1 MNNLAEQGNTPAILA
16 IEQAMLASFDQEALK
31 AQTDTQHYQIKGV
44 YARTMFVPA
53 GMLVTGK
60 IHNFESIGILA
71 QGTMRITNGETSVLV
86 AAPYI
91 SVDKPGIKRLGYAE
105 TDCTF
110 ISVHRT
116 DAEEITD
123 IEDELVSDTFEEFE
137 IKRLGRPV

>member
-16 IEQAMLASFDQEALK
+16 LEQAMLASFDQEALK

-71 QGTMRITNGETSVLV
+71 QGTMRITNGETSVV
-86 AAPYI
+86 VSAPYI
-91 SVDKPGIKRLGYAE
+91 AVDKPGIKRLGYAE

-116 DAEEITD
+116 DAEEIND
-123 IEDELVSDTFEEFE
+123 IEDELVSDTFEDYE

>member
-1 MNNLAEQGNTPAILA
+1 MNNLAEQGNTSAILA
-16 IEQAMLASFDQEALK
+16 LEQAMLASFDQEALK

-44 YARTMFVPA
+44 YARTMFIPA

-86 AAPYI
+86 SAPYI

-137 IKRLGRPV
+137 IKRLGRLV